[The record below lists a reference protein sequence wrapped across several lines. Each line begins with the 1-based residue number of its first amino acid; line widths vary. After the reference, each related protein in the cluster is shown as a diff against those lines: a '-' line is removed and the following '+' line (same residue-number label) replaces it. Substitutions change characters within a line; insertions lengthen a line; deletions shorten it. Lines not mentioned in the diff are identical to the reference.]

1 MKKGDKFVSRKTIK
15 ELDFHKDNTYEYVG
29 RIMDIIYFSN
39 IELEKRKI
47 VPFGVTINE
56 FYDYFY
62 TEKEIRKKKLDEIN
76 EQ

>member
-1 MKKGDKFVSRKTIK
+1 
-15 ELDFHKDNTYEYVG
+15 
-29 RIMDIIYFSN
+29 MDIIYFSN